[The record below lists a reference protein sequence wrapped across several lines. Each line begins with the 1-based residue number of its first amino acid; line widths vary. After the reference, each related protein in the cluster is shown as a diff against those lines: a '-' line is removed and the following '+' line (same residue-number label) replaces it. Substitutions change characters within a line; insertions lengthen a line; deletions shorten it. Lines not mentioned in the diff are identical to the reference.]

1 MMVEVWNDNTH
12 DFKQTWRERE
22 IFIKA
27 KSFIKM
33 ELDDAKIF
41 EGVYYPVMKNADGQ
55 QDPKSYKMLRIVMPG
70 QKSGVELSSTP
81 KAAEHL
87 CQACSYVGQN
97 AADLDDHITAM
108 HLEAMLETSEK
119 DKRKAK

>member
-70 QKSGVELSSTP
+70 QKSGVEPSSAP